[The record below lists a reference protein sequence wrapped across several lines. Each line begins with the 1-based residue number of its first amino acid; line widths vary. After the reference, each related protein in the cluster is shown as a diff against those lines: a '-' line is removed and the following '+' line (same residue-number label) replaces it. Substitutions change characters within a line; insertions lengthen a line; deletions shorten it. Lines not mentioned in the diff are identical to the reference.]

1 MGVVLLIKNWGDKM
15 QLDIEQLYRE
25 FANLKLVGTKNLQ

>member
-1 MGVVLLIKNWGDKM
+1 M

-25 FANLKLVGTKNLQ
+25 FSNLKLVGNKEPAIRIIIDMMRK